1 MSWDQVM
8 SRCRKKYSTNDI
20 SQPQRSPNQG
30 GYEMN
35 RSTFQAETVTVI
47 VFSYEEVDIL
57 KEMFSL

>member
-1 MSWDQVM
+1 M